1 MFSDELKS
9 CTMHVHAGL
18 EKKLVSKIKN
28 VKTVD
33 DYIALLRL
41 MYGYYKPLQ
50 EKIQPG
56 ISENIKVRYAD
67 DILNDIRDLGSA
79 EHHQIPV
86 CKETPPL
93 NTPASVLGA
102 LYVTEGSTLGGQIIT
117 KMITKQLNISHEKGF
132 TFFNAYGDDTH
143 VMWEKFK
150 HVLNHPRTHSEQAEM
165 KNAAIETFSTFNAW
179 ITENERN

>member
-18 EKKLVSKIKN
+18 EKKLVSKIRK
-28 VKTVD
+28 VKTVS
-33 DYIALLRL
+33 DYIALLRV
-41 MYGYYKPLQ
+41 MYGYYKPFQ
-50 EKIQPG
+50 ERIQPG
-56 ISENIKVRYAD
+56 ISQNITVRYAD

-79 EHHQIPV
+79 EHQQIPV
-86 CKETPPL
+86 CEHIPPL

-117 KMITKQLNISHEKGF
+117 KMIAKQLNISCEKGF

-150 HVLNHPRTHSEQAEM
+150 HVLNHPRPHNEQTEM